1 MKWSLSQCI
10 GLIAALILALLSDSA
25 LAERRVALVIGNANY
40 KKINRLENP
49 VNDAPDISEALRK
62 VGFEVI
68 VKTDTDKGG
77 FDRALSEFA
86 RKAAGSDAA
95 LFYYAGHGIQYQ
107 KQNYLLPVDIE
118 VEDYNDVEF
127 QAVNVTRVMTALE
140 RTTGVKII
148 ILDACRDN
156 PLDRMLSQSTRS
168 AYGATRGLA
177 RIDRTEGLVIAY
189 ATAPDQV
196 AQDGSGRNSPFT
208 EALIRRLAEPGLEIA
223 TLFRR
228 VTQDVYERTNG
239 RQRPEVSISLL
250 SDYFLNLGDSD
261 GLVWGRI
268 RDSADPADFR
278 AFMAKYPNS
287 PFAREAQYRLD
298 LFARIRREEDE
309 RVAREQE
316 KARERERL
324 QREALEQDRARLEAQ
339 RKVFERLE
347 AEAAK
352 EAARI
357 AAERQEEARLENERV
372 EAEKREASRKESE
385 RIIVQKRI
393 DAERAAAARREAD
406 RVAAE
411 ELARRQA
418 EQREADRR
426 EVERIAAQKRIEA
439 DRLREAAAE
448 AERQDA
454 LRAAEQQRE
463 AIRREVEQLA
473 ARRRAEGERLARVTD
488 AANDAGP
495 AGALDPG
502 LSRQIGAALTDA
514 ERREVERI
522 AAEHRR
528 EQDAAAAEQREL
540 QRLRAKRKL
549 ASGKEAKRLDAAI
562 RALEAAAASRAA
574 PDRNAATEQ
583 VR

>member
-324 QREALEQDRARLEAQ
+324 KREALEQDRARLEAQ

-528 EQDAAAAEQREL
+528 EQAAAEQREL

>member
-1 MKWSLSQCI
+1 MKWTSSRGV
-10 GLIAALILALLSDSA
+10 GLIAALIFALLVDPA
-25 LAERRVALVIGNANY
+25 LAERRVALVIGNAHY

-49 VNDAPDISEALRK
+49 VNDAPDITEALRK

-68 VKTDTDKGG
+68 LKTDTDKGG

-140 RTTGVKII
+140 RTSGVKII

-156 PLDRMLSQSTRS
+156 PLDRMLSQSSRS

-177 RIDRTEGLVIAY
+177 RLDRTEGLVIAY

-250 SDYFLNLGDSD
+250 RDYFLNLGESD
-261 GLVWGRI
+261 GIVWGRI
-268 RDSADPADFR
+268 RDSADPAEFR
-278 AFMAKYPNS
+278 TFMAKYPNS

-298 LFARIRREEDE
+298 LFDRIRREQGE

-324 QREALEQDRARLEAQ
+324 AREALDQDRARLEAQ

-347 AEAAK
+347 AEASK

-357 AAERQEEARLENERV
+357 AAERQEEARLESERV
-372 EAEKREASRKESE
+372 AAEKREASRKESE
-385 RIIVQKRI
+385 RIAVQKRI
-393 DAERAAAARREAD
+393 DAERAAAAQREAD
-406 RVAAE
+406 RVASE

-418 EQREADRR
+418 AQREADRR
-426 EVERIAAQKRIEA
+426 EVERIAAQKRVEA

-463 AIRREVEQLA
+463 AVRREVERLA
-473 ARRRAEGERLARVTD
+473 ARRRTEVDQLAHVTD
-488 AANDAGP
+488 PTQAVAP
-495 AGALDPG
+495 DPG
-502 LSRQIGAALTDA
+502 LSRQIGAGLSEA

-522 AAEHRR
+522 AAENRR
-528 EQDAAAAEQREL
+528 EQEAVAAEQREL

-549 ASGKEAKRLDAAI
+549 ATGREAKRLDAAI
-562 RALEAAAASRAA
+562 RALEAVAAARA
-574 PDRNAATEQ
+574 PSDRNAAAVQ
-583 VR
+583 GR

>member
-168 AYGATRGLA
+168 AYGVTRGLA

-278 AFMAKYPNS
+278 TFMAKYPNS

-411 ELARRQA
+411 DLARRQA

-473 ARRRAEGERLARVTD
+473 AKRRAEGERLARVTD

-495 AGALDPG
+495 AAAPDAG

-514 ERREVERI
+514 ERHEVERI

-528 EQDAAAAEQREL
+528 EQEAAAAEQREL